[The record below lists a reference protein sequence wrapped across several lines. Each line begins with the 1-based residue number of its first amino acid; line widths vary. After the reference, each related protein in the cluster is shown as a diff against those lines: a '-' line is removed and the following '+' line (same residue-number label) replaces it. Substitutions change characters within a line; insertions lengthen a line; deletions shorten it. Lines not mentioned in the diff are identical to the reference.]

1 MNANAFGPDDQ
12 ENARLLIYW
21 VRAKLGEWAMTV
33 LSTIGYEAS
42 SLEDFIAT
50 LQKARIHTLIDVRE
64 LPMSRRKGFA
74 KKALSSAL
82 DDVGLSYVHLKGL
95 GDPKE
100 GRLAARAND
109 IPAFIQIFMRH
120 LESPMARADIA
131 TAVDLIGLGGA
142 CLMCYERDP
151 NLCHRKLVA
160 ERISAIIPI
169 RIKHLGVRDGIASGN
184 NTAGRTSGG
193 ARQGSSTRRHEA
205 R

>member
-1 MNANAFGPDDQ
+1 
-12 ENARLLIYW
+12 
-21 VRAKLGEWAMTV
+21 MTV

-50 LQKARIHTLIDVRE
+50 LQKAKVHTLIDVRE
-64 LPMSRRKGFA
+64 LPISRRQGFA

-82 DDVGLSYVHLKGL
+82 DNAGLNYVHLKGL

-109 IPAFIQIFMRH
+109 MPAFIKIFTRH

-131 TAVDLIGLGGA
+131 TAVDLIGPGGA

-151 NLCHRKLVA
+151 NFCHRKLVA
-160 ERISAIIPI
+160 EKISAIITI
-169 RIKHLGVRDGIASGN
+169 QIKHLGVRNGIASGSR
-184 NTAGRTSGG
+184 TAERTSGST
-193 ARQGSSTRRHEA
+193 REGSSTRRHEA